1 MKMKFFTSVHLASRL
16 QNLPVSL
23 GNWMT
28 HCATML
34 ASCVFLLVLC
44 NLFVG
49 FYVFMAS
56 FYVFMASLITLM
68 IQRSIIY
75 KCALTNQ
82 LLASVIYAASQKNKT
97 PNS

>member
-56 FYVFMASLITLM
+56 LITLM